1 MTKQTYTVILLY
13 PDYAAENY
21 GEDTYMTTLEADS
34 VADAQE
40 LAQREVAEGYFS
52 AEGLD
57 QEDTQDDIDTNYTDW
72 LVIAVIAG
80 RHPDIKEL

>member
-1 MTKQTYTVILLY
+1 MKQAYTVILLY
-13 PDYAAENY
+13 PDYASENY
-21 GEDTYMTTLEADS
+21 GEETYMTSLEADS

-40 LAQREVAEGYFS
+40 QAQREVAEGYLA

-57 QEDTQDDIDTNYTDW
+57 TEELQDDIDNTYSDW

-80 RHPDIKEL
+80 RHPDIKEA